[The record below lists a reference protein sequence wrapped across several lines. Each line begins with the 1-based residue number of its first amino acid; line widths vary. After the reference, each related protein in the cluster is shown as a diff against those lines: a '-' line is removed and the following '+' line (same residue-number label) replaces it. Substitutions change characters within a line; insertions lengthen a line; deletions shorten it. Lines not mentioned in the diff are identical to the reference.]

1 MSLILKRGNDNDANL
16 RLAEQSVLGAAL
28 MQPNVIP
35 EITAHVNT
43 GSFQNPRHILIW
55 EAITAQ
61 HDEGLPV
68 DALTITARL
77 LDEGNLKK
85 VGGGNYLHDLVAGVP
100 TAANGGYYARK
111 VADAAKRRE
120 MEAAAIRLGQL
131 AKDGKHRDLTE
142 VLALSRDTLDA
153 IGTTGDGW
161 ADPIP
166 LIDAANL
173 PAFPTS
179 ALPTWVG
186 DMADGVAE
194 ATQTPADLAGAMALA
209 ALSTAVQGKIKVQV
223 KSGWVEQCNLF
234 VCVALNPGNRKT
246 GVFDAMVR
254 YPLLEVE
261 RDLAEELKPR
271 IIESRTEA
279 DILTRAAEAARIHAA
294 KNASDPDAVNEAK
307 RAALEAEQFEVPHE
321 PKLFAD
327 DVTPEIVKTLMAR
340 HGGAMAVLSDEGGLF
355 QTIAGRYSGV
365 PDLDVFLKGHSG
377 GMIRVERKSSA
388 SEHIDSAALTIGL
401 SPQPAVL
408 RDAAGMPGF
417 EERGLLARFLFA
429 MPESRVGSRKHN
441 PDPVPGKVERE
452 YARRIAALVHSAHMT
467 SEATVIELTP
477 AARDRVMELE
487 RDREPRLAPGGE
499 WESIL
504 AWANKWTGQIVRIAG
519 LLHIAEHGFVGRYD
533 PIEADTIDAATMIGY
548 YYADHARAV
557 WDYMGASTETGPAKM
572 LLEWLAR
579 NAKPGMSS
587 TDIHRG
593 VRGRTVLK
601 SAAEVRGA
609 LDLLEDHGWARRR
622 LAPTTSRKGG
632 RPPAP
637 RYDFHPQLNAGTGGL
652 A

>member
-1 MSLILKRGNDNDANL
+1 MSPFNKRGDDANL

-28 MQPNVIP
+28 LRSALIP
-35 EITAHVNT
+35 ELAAHVNAE
-43 GSFQNPRHILIW
+43 SFQNPRHLLIW
-55 EAITAQ
+55 EAICAQ

-68 DALTITARL
+68 DAVTIAARL
-77 LDEGNLKK
+77 AEEGTLRK
-85 VGGGNYLHDLVAGVP
+85 VGGGPYLHDLLAAVP
-100 TAANGGYYARK
+100 SPDNGPYYAKK
-111 VADAAKRRE
+111 VADAAKRRAIKV
-120 MEAAAIRLGQL
+120 AAAQINQLGDKTGETV
-131 AKDGKHRDLTE
+131 AD
-142 VLALSRDTLDA
+142 VLARSRAVLDA
-153 IGTTGDGW
+153 IGTSSDGW
-161 ADPIP
+161 PDPIP
-166 LIDAANL
+166 LSDNANL

-179 ALPTWVG
+179 ALPTWLG

-194 ATQTPADLAGAMALA
+194 ATQTPTDLAGAMALA

-223 KSGWVEQCNLF
+223 KPGWTEQCNLF
-234 VCVALNPGNRKT
+234 VCVALDPGNRKT

-254 YPLLEVE
+254 YPLLAVE
-261 RDLAEELKPR
+261 RDLAEDLKPK

-279 DILTRAAEAARIHAA
+279 DILNRAAEAARIHASKHA
-294 KNASDPDAVNEAK
+294 GDPDAVNEAK

-408 RDAAGMPGF
+408 RDAATMPGF

-429 MPESRVGSRKHN
+429 MPASRVGSRKHN
-441 PDPVPGKVERE
+441 PDPVSGKVERE
-452 YARRIAALVHSAHMT
+452 YAQRIAAMVHAGFMT
-467 SEATVIELTP
+467 KEPMTVELTP
-477 AARDRVMELE
+477 AARNRVMELE

-519 LLHIAEHGFVGRYD
+519 LLHIAEHGFVGRYE
-533 PIEADTIDAATMIGY
+533 PIEADTIDAATAIGY

-557 WDYMGASTETGPAKM
+557 WDYMGTSTEAGPAQV
-572 LLEWLAR
+572 LLEWLSR
-579 NAKPGMSS
+579 NAKPGMTT

-593 VRGRTVLK
+593 VRGRRVLK

-622 LAPTTSRKGG
+622 PAAATARKGG
-632 RPPAP
+632 RPPAA
-637 RYDFHPQLNAGTGGL
+637 RYDFHPQLKAGTGGS